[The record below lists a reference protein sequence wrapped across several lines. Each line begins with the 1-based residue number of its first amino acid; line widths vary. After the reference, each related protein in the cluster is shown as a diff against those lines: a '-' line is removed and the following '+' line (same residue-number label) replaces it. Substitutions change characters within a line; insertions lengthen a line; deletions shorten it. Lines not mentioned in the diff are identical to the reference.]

1 MTSTT
6 VTALSVPA
14 PGADFETIALDRRD
28 LRPDDVR
35 IDIAYAGVCH
45 SDIHTVRGEWGER
58 PFPITPGHEIVGT
71 VAEIGAEVTG
81 FKVGDTVG
89 VGCLVDSCGECAA
102 CKDGEEQFCEK
113 GAVETYATPD
123 YHGEVTQGG
132 YSESVVVRD
141 HFVLHIPDGV
151 DLASTTPLLCAGIT
165 TYSPLKAHGVGPG
178 SNIAVVGMGGLGH
191 VAVKI
196 AKALGAEVTVLS
208 RTTSKEE
215 DGRAFGADHY
225 YATKDGKAFDELA
238 SSFDFILNT
247 VGADLDVD
255 AYLGLLARGGTL
267 VNVGAPSQP
276 QQFGM
281 FSLITNR
288 RSYAGSQIGGL
299 PETQEMLDF
308 CAEHGITAT
317 IELIDA
323 QDVGAYYEKVVD
335 GDVRYRAVID
345 AKSFA
350 ATAA

>member
-1 MTSTT
+1 MITT
-6 VTALSVPA
+6 VTALSVPEAGA
-14 PGADFETIALDRRD
+14 PFETIELQRRD

-35 IDIAYAGVCH
+35 IDIAYAGICH

-58 PFPITPGHEIVGT
+58 PFPITPGHEIIGT
-71 VAEIGAEVTG
+71 VAEVGSEVTSV
-81 FKVGDTVG
+81 KVGDTVG
-89 VGCLVDSCGECAA
+89 VGCFVDSCGECAA
-102 CKDGEEQFCEK
+102 CKDGEEQFCER
-113 GAVETYATPD
+113 GVVQTYATPD

-132 YSESVVVRD
+132 YSQGVVVRD

-151 DLASTTPLLCAGIT
+151 DLAATTPLLCAGIT
-165 TYSPLKAHGVGPG
+165 TYSPLKAHGVGAG
-178 SNIAVVGMGGLGH
+178 SKVAVVGMGGLGH

-215 DGRAFGADHY
+215 DGRSFGADDY
-225 YATKDGKAFDELA
+225 RATKDGQAFTDLA

-255 AYLGLLARGGTL
+255 AYLGLLGRGGTL
-267 VNVGAPSQP
+267 VNVGAPSAP
-276 QQFGM
+276 QKFAI
-281 FSLITNR
+281 FSLLTNR
-288 RSYAGSQIGGL
+288 RNYAGSMVGGI
-299 PETQEMLDF
+299 PQTQEMLDF

-323 QDVGAYYEKVVD
+323 ADVDAYYDKVVD

-345 AKSFA
+345 AKTLRA
-350 ATAA
+350 

>member
-1 MTSTT
+1 MTTT
-6 VTALSVPA
+6 VTALSVPEA
-14 PGADFETIALDRRD
+14 GASFETVELERRD
-28 LRPDDVR
+28 LRSDDVR
-35 IDIAYAGVCH
+35 IDIAYAGICH

-58 PFPITPGHEIVGT
+58 PFPITPGHEIIGT
-71 VAEIGAEVTG
+71 VAEVGSAVSRVKI
-81 FKVGDTVG
+81 GDTVG
-89 VGCLVDSCGECAA
+89 VGCFVDSCGECAA
-102 CKDGEEQFCEK
+102 CKDGEEQFCER
-113 GAVETYATPD
+113 GVVQTYATPD

-132 YSESVVVRD
+132 YSQGVVVRD
-141 HFVLHIPDGV
+141 HFVLTIPDGV
-151 DLASTTPLLCAGIT
+151 DLAATTPLLCAGIT

-178 SNIAVVGMGGLGH
+178 SKVAVVGMGGLGH

-215 DGRAFGADHY
+215 DGRSFGADDY
-225 YATKDGKAFDELA
+225 RATKDGNAFEELA

-255 AYLGLLARGGTL
+255 AYLGLLGRGGTL
-267 VNVGAPSQP
+267 VNVGAPSAP
-276 QQFGM
+276 QKFGI
-281 FSLITNR
+281 FSLLTNR
-288 RSYAGSQIGGL
+288 RNYAGSMVGGI

-323 QDVGAYYEKVVD
+323 GDVDAYYDKVVD

-345 AKSFA
+345 AKTLRA
-350 ATAA
+350 